1 MPTNVSALTRNVRP
15 NKGVNTMGRPKKP
28 LKEKCVHCGA
38 RKLEADMLY
47 VVALDEYFCGQEH
60 FDEHYPEKGD

>member
-1 MPTNVSALTRNVRP
+1 
-15 NKGVNTMGRPKKP
+15 MGRPKKP

-47 VVALDEYFCGQEH
+47 VVALDEYFCCQEH